1 MNEEKLMTDTTVL
14 DGSKLW
20 DEIFKAM
27 IGTMP
32 EQIFPVVKE
41 VYNKTYPKGTPIT
54 ILGTETTTFTGGS
67 GKPPSS
73 TLMDIALLIDRTDY
87 YHFECQMKDDKEMV
101 VRMFSYDV
109 NFAITH
115 SRGRDEETGEFIIRF
130 PRSAVVYPE
139 KNDAI
144 PEYLQCRII
153 FQDGTEHI
161 YHIPTVKVQSYSLEE
176 IREKHLDFFIPYTIL
191 RIRSR
196 LGKKK
201 NPLTEEELT
210 EFLQEIILIL
220 EEELQDGYITEKEYS
235 NYYELFHLAVKR
247 VLKNYPQL
255 LKEADKMT
263 ESVIKL
269 PSQIMDE
276 MEEKIAKKD
285 RQLADKDRQLA
296 DQQEQI
302 VNKDSQIAD
311 KDAKIR
317 YLEKMLSQLTAEKQ

>member
-1 MNEEKLMTDTTVL
+1 MNEEKLMTDPAVL

-32 EQIFPVVKE
+32 EQIFPVIKE
-41 VYNKTYPKGTPIT
+41 AYGKTYPKGTPIT
-54 ILGTETTTFTGGS
+54 ILGTETSTFHSGS

-87 YHFECQMKDDKEMV
+87 YHFECQMTDDKEMV

-109 NFAITH
+109 SFAITH
-115 SRGRDEETGEFIIRF
+115 SRGTDEETGEFIIRF

-139 KNDAI
+139 QSDAV
-144 PEYLQCRII
+144 PPYLQCRII

-161 YHIPTVKVQSYSLEE
+161 YHVPTVKVQSYSLGE
-176 IREKHLDFFIPYTIL
+176 IKEKHLDFFIPYTIL

-210 EFLQEIILIL
+210 EFLREIILIL
-220 EEELQDGYITEKEYS
+220 EEELKDGYITEKEYS

-247 VLKNYPQL
+247 VLKNYPKL

-276 MEEKIAKKD
+276 MEEK
-285 RQLADKDRQLA
+285 LAEKDRQLA
-296 DQQEQI
+296 DQRQQI
-302 VNKDSQIAD
+302 VSMEEELNRLRK
-311 KDAKIR
+311 K
-317 YLEKMLSQLTAEKQ
+317 LEN